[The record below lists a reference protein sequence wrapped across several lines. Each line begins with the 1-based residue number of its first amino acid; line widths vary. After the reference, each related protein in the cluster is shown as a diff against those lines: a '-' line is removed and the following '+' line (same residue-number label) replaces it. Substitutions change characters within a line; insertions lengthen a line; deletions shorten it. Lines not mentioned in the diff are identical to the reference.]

1 VFGLDLDLDLDK
13 LVLDLNLEVEN
24 LYKFEV
30 LKFIFDHYV
39 SVRQI

>member
-1 VFGLDLDLDLDK
+1 VFGLDK
-13 LVLDLNLEVEN
+13 LVLDLNLEVEISKFI
-24 LYKFEV
+24 LKFEI